1 MKSKFICLIIIF
13 CFNMIYSQNGYII
26 KNNGDTIAVDMKIDG
41 LNVRSFQ
48 TIEKL
53 QSKVVYKINGE
64 KFVSKP
70 EELKGFCIKTDQR
83 DFWFDTID
91 NKFLFRL
98 VNDNLQSFKVYQIYG
113 SSFFMMKYSSSLAY
127 LIKKDNQPDYFF
139 DISIAK
145 RWRNEL
151 LEIVKD
157 CPEIY
162 TKFSNEVKKIQFEY
176 EFESYLNEYI
186 KNCRNNK

>member
-1 MKSKFICLIIIF
+1 MKSKFICLIIIL

-53 QSKVVYKINGE
+53 QSKVAYKINGE

-83 DFWFDTID
+83 DFWFDMID
-91 NKFLFRL
+91 HKFLFRL
-98 VNDNLQSFKVYQIYG
+98 VNDKLQNFKVYQIYG

-127 LIKKDNQPDYFF
+127 LVKKDNKPDYFF
-139 DISIAK
+139 DISLAK
-145 RWRNEL
+145 RWKNEL

-157 CPEIY
+157 CTEIY
-162 TKFSNEVKKIQFEY
+162 TKFSNEIKKIQFEY

-186 KNCRNNK
+186 KNCRNK